1 MEHLHIAR
9 SAGYC
14 EWEIDNTAGGS
25 SSQCVGQA
33 LEFHS
38 GQMQVV
44 RPRGIGRCYA
54 AKKDFFSER
63 RNAVAALATVFT
75 SAEILTLGARDKRL
89 SDRKPT

>member
-1 MEHLHIAR
+1 MERLHIAG
-9 SAGYC
+9 SVGYC
-14 EWEIDNTAGGS
+14 ECEIDNTASGS
-25 SSQCVGQA
+25 SSQCVGHA

-44 RPRGIGRCYA
+44 RPRGIGRWHA
-54 AKKDFFSER
+54 AEKDFFSER

-75 SAEILTLGARDKRL
+75 SAEILTLGALDKRL